1 MRHSVNKRGKM
12 CIIMRTTDSYYDSI
26 ITQNLHIDIK
36 NPSSMQDV
44 CHMIEVNSVLINRK
58 RNKKY
63 NVSCDISGLAP
74 GEELELSVTKL
85 PG

>member
-1 MRHSVNKRGKM
+1 M
-12 CIIMRTTDSYYDSI
+12 
-26 ITQNLHIDIK
+26 QNLHIDIK

-58 RNKKY
+58 CNKKY

-74 GEELELSVTKL
+74 GEGVLGMFELSVTKL
-85 PG
+85 GLL